1 MNDAVDRV
9 IIERAG
15 LERGFPG
22 GLIFSGAAHVLILA
36 SAFVLPMILPKEPPL
51 KVIDGFTVAL
61 PPGGGGAINPEP
73 PAPAPAAPEPA
84 PQTLPP
90 APEPPKAE
98 PSKVLKPPTEP
109 PPKNRLPELD
119 AKPTRKKPP
128 TPEPRAQ
135 LSAAEQAYTRGAT
148 GGAPRGTGRS
158 ASTPGLE
165 FGPPGAGVPGGTDA
179 FGDWYLAGVQRKIW
193 TIWRQQL
200 NGELRQPIAVLF
212 TILADG
218 SVTDVR
224 VAPGGSSGV
233 PLLDLAAQRAVS
245 SAAPFGPLPR
255 DYGTNRY
262 TIQAI
267 FKPVQ

>member
-9 IIERAG
+9 IIERAA

-22 GLIFSGAAHVLILA
+22 GLILSGAGHTVLLA
-36 SAFVLPMILPKEPPL
+36 SIFIVPLLLPKKPPL
-51 KVIDGFTVAL
+51 QVMDGFVVPL
-61 PPGGGGAINPEP
+61 PPGGGGAPNPEP

-84 PQTLPP
+84 PQTLAP
-90 APEPPKAE
+90 APEPKVE
-98 PSKVLKPPTEP
+98 PPKVLKPPKEE

-119 AKPTRKKPP
+119 AKPPKKKPP
-128 TPEPRAQ
+128 TPEPRPQ
-135 LSAAEQAYTRGAT
+135 LSAAERAYTRGET
-148 GGAPRGTGRS
+148 SGVPRATGRS
-158 ASTPGLE
+158 SAVPGLE
-165 FGPPGAGVPGGTDA
+165 FGPPGAGVPGGTDP

-193 TIWRQQL
+193 TLWAQQIKTDF
-200 NGELRQPIAVLF
+200 RQPVAVLF

-224 VAPGGSSGV
+224 VVQSSGIAM
-233 PLLDLAAQRAVS
+233 LDLAAQRAVS

-255 DYGTNRY
+255 NYGTNRY
-262 TIQAI
+262 TIQGI

>member
-1 MNDAVDRV
+1 VNDAVDRV

-22 GLIFSGAAHVLILA
+22 GLLLSGAAHTLLVA
-36 SAFVLPMILPKEPPL
+36 SIFILPMILPREPPL
-51 KVIDGFTVAL
+51 KVLDGFAVPL
-61 PPGGGGAINPEP
+61 PPGGAGPINPEP

-84 PQTLPP
+84 PQTLAP
-90 APEPPKAE
+90 APEPKVEPPPKI
-98 PSKVLKPPTEP
+98 LKPPTEA

-119 AKPTRKKPP
+119 AKPVKKRPP
-128 TPEPRAQ
+128 TPEPRPQ
-135 LSAAEQAYTRGAT
+135 LSAAERAYTHGAPT

-158 ASTPGLE
+158 SSTPGLE

-193 TIWRQQL
+193 TLWAQQVKSDF
-200 NGELRQPIAVLF
+200 RQPIAVLF
-212 TILADG
+212 TIMADG

-224 VAPGGSSGV
+224 MVQSSGV
-233 PLLDLAAQRAVS
+233 PLLDLAAQRAVF

-255 DYGTNRY
+255 SYGTNRY
-262 TIQAI
+262 TIQAV

>member
-9 IIERAG
+9 IVERAA

-22 GLIFSGAAHVLILA
+22 GLILSGAAHALLLA
-36 SAFVLPMILPKEPPL
+36 SAFVVPLLLPREPPL
-51 KVIDGFTVAL
+51 KVLDGFAVPL
-61 PPGGGGAINPEP
+61 PPGGGGLTNPEP

-84 PQTLPP
+84 PQTLAP
-90 APEPPKAE
+90 APEPQAE
-98 PSKVLKPPTEP
+98 PPKILKPPTEA
-109 PPKNRLPELD
+109 PPKNRLPEPD
-119 AKPTRKKPP
+119 AKPTRKKP
-128 TPEPRAQ
+128 TPEPRPQ
-135 LSAAEQAYTRGAT
+135 LSAAEREYTRGAT

-158 ASTPGLE
+158 SSTPGLE

-193 TIWRQQL
+193 TIWAQQVRTDF
-200 NGELRQPIAVLF
+200 RQPIAVLF

-218 SVTDVR
+218 SVADVR
-224 VAPGGSSGV
+224 VIQSSGV
-233 PLLDLAAQRAVS
+233 PLLDLAAQRAVV

-262 TIQAI
+262 TIQGI
-267 FKPVQ
+267 FKPVR

>member
-9 IIERAG
+9 IIERAA

-22 GLIFSGAAHVLILA
+22 GLIFSGAAHVLLVA
-36 SAFVLPMILPKEPPL
+36 SIFIVPLLLPKEPPL
-51 KVIDGFTVAL
+51 KVLDGFAVPL
-61 PPGGGGAINPEP
+61 PPGGGGMPNPEP

-84 PQTLPP
+84 PQTLAP
-90 APEPPKAE
+90 APEPKAE
-98 PSKVLKPPTEP
+98 PQKILKPPTEA

-119 AKPTRKKPP
+119 AKPAKKKPP
-128 TPEPRAQ
+128 IAEVRPQ
-135 LSAAEQAYTRGAT
+135 LSAAERAYTRGAS
-148 GGAPRGTGRS
+148 GGAPQGTGRS
-158 ASTPGLE
+158 SATPGVE
-165 FGPPGAGVPGGTDA
+165 FGPPGAGVPGGTDP

-193 TIWRQQL
+193 TLWTQQVKT
-200 NGELRQPIAVLF
+200 EFPQPIAVLF

-224 VAPGGSSGV
+224 VVQSSGTV
-233 PLLDLAAQRAVS
+233 LLDLAAQRAVS

-262 TIQAI
+262 TIQAV
-267 FKPVQ
+267 FKPVH

>member
-9 IIERAG
+9 IVERAA

-22 GLIFSGAAHVLILA
+22 GLMLSGAAHALLVA
-36 SAFVLPMILPKEPPL
+36 SIFVLPMILPKEPPL
-51 KVIDGFTVAL
+51 KVLDGFAVPL
-61 PPGGGGAINPEP
+61 PPGGGGPANPEP

-84 PQTLPP
+84 PQTLAP
-90 APEPPKAE
+90 APAPTAEPP
-98 PSKVLKPPTEP
+98 KVLKPPTEA

-119 AKPTRKKPP
+119 AKPAKKKPERVAEARP
-128 TPEPRAQ
+128 Q
-135 LSAAEQAYTRGAT
+135 LTDAERAYTRGAAT
-148 GGAPRGTGRS
+148 GAPRGTGRGS
-158 ASTPGLE
+158 STPGLE
-165 FGPPGAGVPGGTDA
+165 FGPPGAGVPGGTDP

-193 TIWRQQL
+193 TIWTQQVK
-200 NGELRQPIAVLF
+200 GDLRQPIAVVF

-224 VAPGGSSGV
+224 VAQSSGAA
-233 PLLDLAAQRAVS
+233 LLDLAAQRAVY

-255 DYGTNRY
+255 NYGTNRY

-267 FKPVQ
+267 FKPIQ

>member
-1 MNDAVDRV
+1 VNDAVDRV
-9 IIERAG
+9 IIERAA

-22 GLIFSGAAHVLILA
+22 GLIFSGAAHALLVA
-36 SAFVLPMILPKEPPL
+36 SIFVLPLLLPREPPI
-51 KVIDGFTVAL
+51 KVLDGFAVPL
-61 PPGGGGAINPEP
+61 PPGGLGVPNAPP

-84 PQTLPP
+84 PQTLAP
-90 APEPPKAE
+90 APEPQAE
-98 PSKVLKPPTEP
+98 PPPKILKPPTEP

-119 AKPTRKKPP
+119 AKPVKKKPP

-135 LSAAEQAYTRGAT
+135 LSAAERAYTQGAAT

-158 ASTPGLE
+158 TAVQGLE
-165 FGPPGAGVPGGTDA
+165 IGTPGAGVPGGTDP

-193 TIWRQQL
+193 TLWAQQVKTDF
-200 NGELRQPIAVLF
+200 RQPIAVLF

-224 VAPGGSSGV
+224 VAQSSGAA
-233 PLLDLAAQRAVS
+233 LLDLAAMRAVS
-245 SAAPFGPLPR
+245 SAGPFGPLPR

-262 TIQAI
+262 TIQAV
-267 FKPVQ
+267 FKPIR

>member
-1 MNDAVDRV
+1 VNDAVDRV
-9 IIERAG
+9 IVERAA

-22 GLIFSGAAHVLILA
+22 GLLLSGAGHALLVA
-36 SAFVLPMILPKEPPL
+36 SVFIVPLLLPREPPL
-51 KVIDGFTVAL
+51 KVLDGFAVPL
-61 PPGGGGAINPEP
+61 PPGGGGPANLEP

-84 PQTLPP
+84 PQTMAP
-90 APEPPKAE
+90 APEPKVE
-98 PSKVLKPPTEP
+98 PPKVLKPPTEA

-119 AKPTRKKPP
+119 AKPTKKKPER
-128 TPEPRAQ
+128 PETRPQ
-135 LSAAEQAYTRGAT
+135 LTAAERAYTRGAT
-148 GGAPRGTGRS
+148 GAAPRGTGRS
-158 ASTPGLE
+158 TSTPGLE
-165 FGPPGAGVPGGTDA
+165 FGPPGAGVPGGTDP

-193 TIWRQQL
+193 TIWAQQVKSDF
-200 NGELRQPIAVLF
+200 RQPIAVLF

-224 VAPGGSSGV
+224 VVQRSGAA
-233 PLLDLAAQRAVS
+233 LLDLAAQRAVA

>member
-9 IIERAG
+9 IIERAA

-22 GLIFSGAAHVLILA
+22 GLIFSGTAHALLLA
-36 SAFVLPMILPKEPPL
+36 SIFIVPLLLPKEPPL
-51 KVIDGFTVAL
+51 KVLDGFAVPL
-61 PPGGGGAINPEP
+61 PPGGGGLPNPQP

-84 PQTLPP
+84 PQTMAP
-90 APEPPKAE
+90 APEPKVE
-98 PSKVLKPPTEP
+98 PPKVLKPPTEA

-119 AKPTRKKPP
+119 AKPPKKKPP

-135 LSAAEQAYTRGAT
+135 LSAAERAYTRGAT
-148 GGAPRGTGRS
+148 GRS
-158 ASTPGLE
+158 TATPGLE
-165 FGPPGAGVPGGTDA
+165 FGPPGAGVPGGTDP

-193 TIWRQQL
+193 TIWAQQVRTDF
-200 NGELRQPIAVLF
+200 RQPIAILF

-224 VAPGGSSGV
+224 VVQSSGV
-233 PLLDLAAQRAVS
+233 ALLDLAAQRAVA

-262 TIQAI
+262 TIQGI

>member
-1 MNDAVDRV
+1 VNDAVDRV
-9 IIERAG
+9 IVERAA

-36 SAFVLPMILPKEPPL
+36 SAFVLPMLLPREPPL
-51 KVIDGFTVAL
+51 KVLDGFAVPL
-61 PPGGGGAINPEP
+61 PAGGGGPVNPEP

-84 PQTLPP
+84 PQTLAP
-90 APEPPKAE
+90 APEPRVE
-98 PSKVLKPPTEP
+98 PPPKVLKPPVET
-109 PPKNRLPELD
+109 PPKNRLPEPD
-119 AKPTRKKPP
+119 AKPAKKKPP
-128 TPEPRAQ
+128 TPEPRPQ
-135 LSAAEQAYTRGAT
+135 LSAAERAYTQGAT
-148 GGAPRGTGRS
+148 AGAPRGTGRS
-158 ASTPGLE
+158 AATPGLE

-193 TIWRQQL
+193 TIWAGQVKTDFQ
-200 NGELRQPIAVLF
+200 QPIAILF

-224 VAPGGSSGV
+224 VVQSSGV
-233 PLLDLAAQRAVS
+233 ALLDLAAQRAVA

-262 TIQAI
+262 TIQGI
-267 FKPVQ
+267 FKPVR

>member
-1 MNDAVDRV
+1 VNDAVDRV
-9 IIERAG
+9 IVERAG

-22 GLIFSGAAHVLILA
+22 GLIFSGAAHLLILA

-73 PAPAPAAPEPA
+73 PAPAPAAPQPA
-84 PQTLPP
+84 PQTMPP
-90 APEPPKAE
+90 APVPEAPP
-98 PSKVLKPPTEP
+98 PKVLKPPTEA

-128 TPEPRAQ
+128 TPEPRPQ
-135 LSAAEQAYTRGAT
+135 LSAAEQAYTRGAA

-158 ASTPGLE
+158 TSMPGLE
-165 FGPPGAGVPGGTDA
+165 FGPGVPGGTDP
-179 FGDWYLAGVQRKIW
+179 FGDWYLASVQRKIW
-193 TIWRQQL
+193 SVWTQQVKADF
-200 NGELRQPIAVLF
+200 RQPIAVTF

-224 VAPGGSSGV
+224 LVQGSGV
-233 PLLDLAAQRAVS
+233 TLLDLAAQRAVS
-245 SAAPFGPLPR
+245 SAGPFGPLPR

-262 TIQAI
+262 PIQAI

>member
-9 IIERAG
+9 IIERAA

-22 GLIFSGAAHVLILA
+22 GLIFSGAAHALLVA
-36 SAFVLPMILPKEPPL
+36 SIFIVPLLLPKEPPL
-51 KVIDGFTVAL
+51 RVLDGFAVPL
-61 PPGGGGAINPEP
+61 PPGGLGVPNAQP

-84 PQTLPP
+84 PQTLAP
-90 APEPPKAE
+90 APEPKVEPPPKI
-98 PSKVLKPPTEP
+98 LKPPTEP
-109 PPKNRLPELD
+109 PAKNRLPELD
-119 AKPTRKKPP
+119 AKPTKKKPP

-135 LSAAEQAYTRGAT
+135 LSAAEKAYTQGAT

-158 ASTPGLE
+158 TATPGLE
-165 FGPPGAGVPGGTDA
+165 FGPPGAGVPGGTDP

-193 TIWRQQL
+193 MIWTQQVKV
-200 NGELRQPIAVLF
+200 EFREPIAVQF

-224 VAPGGSSGV
+224 VAQRSGV
-233 PLLDLAAQRAVS
+233 TMLDLAAQRAVA

>member
-9 IIERAG
+9 IVERAA

-22 GLIFSGAAHVLILA
+22 GLILSGAAHALLLA
-36 SAFVLPMILPKEPPL
+36 SIFVLPLILPKEPPL
-51 KVIDGFTVAL
+51 KVLDGFAVPL
-61 PPGGGGAINPEP
+61 PPGGGGPANPEP

-84 PQTLPP
+84 PQTLAPAP
-90 APEPPKAE
+90 APEPP
-98 PSKVLKPPTEP
+98 KVLKPPTEA
-109 PPKNRLPELD
+109 PPKNRLPEPD
-119 AKPTRKKPP
+119 AKPAKKKPERVAEARP
-128 TPEPRAQ
+128 Q
-135 LSAAEQAYTRGAT
+135 LTDAERAYTRGAPT
-148 GGAPRGTGRS
+148 GAPRGTGR
-158 ASTPGLE
+158 ASTTPGLE
-165 FGPPGAGVPGGTDA
+165 FGPPGAGVPGGTDP

-193 TIWRQQL
+193 TIWTQQIK
-200 NGELRQPIAVLF
+200 GDLRQPIAVMF

-224 VAPGGSSGV
+224 VAQSSGAA
-233 PLLDLAAQRAVS
+233 LLDLAAQRAVS
-245 SAAPFGPLPR
+245 SAGPFGPLPK

>member
-9 IIERAG
+9 IVERAA

-22 GLIFSGAAHVLILA
+22 GLILSGAAHALLLA
-36 SAFVLPMILPKEPPL
+36 SVFVLPLILPREPPL
-51 KVIDGFTVAL
+51 KVLDGFAVPL
-61 PPGGGGAINPEP
+61 PPGGGGPLVPEP

-90 APEPPKAE
+90 APEPKAE
-98 PSKVLKPPTEP
+98 PPKVLKPPTEA

-119 AKPTRKKPP
+119 AKPARKKPP
-128 TPEPRAQ
+128 TPEPRPQ
-135 LSAAEQAYTRGAT
+135 LSAAVRAYTRGAT
-148 GGAPRGTGRS
+148 GGAPQGAGRS
-158 ASTPGLE
+158 SSTPGLE
-165 FGPPGAGVPGGTDA
+165 FGPPGAGVPGGTDP

-224 VAPGGSSGV
+224 VPQGQGSGV
-233 PLLDLAAQRAVS
+233 PLLDLAAQRAVY

>member
-9 IIERAG
+9 IIERAA

-22 GLIFSGAAHVLILA
+22 GLIFSGAAHALLLA
-36 SAFVLPMILPKEPPL
+36 SIFIVPLLMPKEPPL
-51 KVIDGFTVAL
+51 KVMDGFVVPL
-61 PPGGGGAINPEP
+61 PPGGGGAPNPEP

-84 PQTLPP
+84 PQTLAP
-90 APEPPKAE
+90 APEPKVE
-98 PSKVLKPPTEP
+98 PPKVLKPPQEA

-119 AKPTRKKPP
+119 AKPPKKKPERP
-128 TPEPRAQ
+128 VETRPQ
-135 LSAAEQAYTRGAT
+135 LTAAERAYTRGAT
-148 GGAPRGTGRS
+148 GGAPHATGRS
-158 ASTPGLE
+158 TATPGLE
-165 FGPPGAGVPGGTDA
+165 FGPPGAGVPGGTDP
-179 FGDWYLAGVQRKIW
+179 FGDWYLAAVQRKIW
-193 TIWRQQL
+193 MIWAQQVKTDF
-200 NGELRQPIAVLF
+200 RQPIPVLF

-224 VAPGGSSGV
+224 VVQPSGV
-233 PLLDLAAQRAVS
+233 SLLDLAAQRAVV

-267 FKPVQ
+267 FKPIQ